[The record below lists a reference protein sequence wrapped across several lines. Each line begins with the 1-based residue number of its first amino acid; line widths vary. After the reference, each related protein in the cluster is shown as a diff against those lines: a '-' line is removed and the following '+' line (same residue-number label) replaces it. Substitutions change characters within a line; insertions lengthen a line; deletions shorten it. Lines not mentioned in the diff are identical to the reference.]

1 MVNLATLVV
10 ISTPNFNSAYRI
22 FSVLNS
28 RGLPL
33 APADI
38 FKSRVIG
45 EIPQN
50 SQKSYTTTWE
60 DYEQALGRAEFG
72 KLFRDIRTI
81 YTLEKSTKN
90 LLQEFS
96 EKVLNSYLEKGDGI
110 EFMEEIL
117 IPYAR
122 AADHLI
128 HQDFYGDETWESV
141 NGWMNH
147 LTWLGNEEWR
157 PAALWALKEHEGD
170 KEFLH
175 QFFQKLERLAA
186 SMRIRKVYYT
196 HRATRYMRLLRQLVR
211 GEGLAAA
218 AFELTDEEKQD
229 MIEWLDG
236 EIYTD
241 NYDACKYTLM
251 HLDMVL
257 AGGKLL
263 LTYDPNKVTV
273 EHVLPQNP
281 ASNSDWVQN
290 FSEEQ
295 RESWTH
301 RLGNLVI
308 LNRNRNSKAQNY
320 DFEKKSAYISSP
332 ALTSLTLI

>member
-1 MVNLATLVV
+1 LSPWLTLRARDNDFFYRYVQIEGKIEKLISLDNNIFKTEAQIALRDNAKAFYKELSRWTQEKLQDLSEMMVNLATLVV

-38 FKSRVIG
+38 FKSWVIG

-117 IPYAR
+117 IPYAH
-122 AADHLI
+122 AAEHLM
-128 HQDFYGDETWESV
+128 T
-141 NGWMNH
+141 
-147 LTWLGNEEWR
+147 
-157 PAALWALKEHEGD
+157 
-170 KEFLH
+170 
-175 QFFQKLERLAA
+175 QK
-186 SMRIRKVYYT
+186 S
-196 HRATRYMRLLRQLVR
+196 
-211 GEGLAAA
+211 
-218 AFELTDEEKQD
+218 
-229 MIEWLDG
+229 
-236 EIYTD
+236 
-241 NYDACKYTLM
+241 
-251 HLDMVL
+251 
-257 AGGKLL
+257 
-263 LTYDPNKVTV
+263 
-273 EHVLPQNP
+273 
-281 ASNSDWVQN
+281 
-290 FSEEQ
+290 
-295 RESWTH
+295 
-301 RLGNLVI
+301 
-308 LNRNRNSKAQNY
+308 
-320 DFEKKSAYISSP
+320 
-332 ALTSLTLI
+332 

>member
-1 MVNLATLVV
+1 
-10 ISTPNFNSAYRI
+10 
-22 FSVLNS
+22 
-28 RGLPL
+28 
-33 APADI
+33 
-38 FKSRVIG
+38 
-45 EIPQN
+45 
-50 SQKSYTTTWE
+50 
-60 DYEQALGRAEFG
+60 
-72 KLFRDIRTI
+72 
-81 YTLEKSTKN
+81 
-90 LLQEFS
+90 
-96 EKVLNSYLEKGDGI
+96 
-110 EFMEEIL
+110 
-117 IPYAR
+117 
-122 AADHLI
+122 
-128 HQDFYGDETWESV
+128 
-141 NGWMNH
+141 
-147 LTWLGNEEWR
+147 
-157 PAALWALKEHEGD
+157 
-170 KEFLH
+170 
-175 QFFQKLERLAA
+175 
-186 SMRIRKVYYT
+186 
-196 HRATRYMRLLRQLVR
+196 MRLLRQLVR

>member
-1 MVNLATLVV
+1 
-10 ISTPNFNSAYRI
+10 
-22 FSVLNS
+22 
-28 RGLPL
+28 
-33 APADI
+33 
-38 FKSRVIG
+38 VIG

-81 YTLEKSTKN
+81 YMLEKSTKN

-170 KEFLH
+170 KEFCTV
-175 QFFQKLERLAA
+175 FPEARA
-186 SMRIRKVYYT
+186 SGCQHADSEGLLYSPRHKVY
-196 HRATRYMRLLRQLVR
+196 
-211 GEGLAAA
+211 A
-218 AFELTDEEKQD
+218 AF
-229 MIEWLDG
+229 
-236 EIYTD
+236 
-241 NYDACKYTLM
+241 ASAS
-251 HLDMVL
+251 
-257 AGGKLL
+257 AGRG
-263 LTYDPNKVTV
+263 
-273 EHVLPQNP
+273 
-281 ASNSDWVQN
+281 ASCCR
-290 FSEEQ
+290 F
-295 RESWTH
+295 
-301 RLGNLVI
+301 
-308 LNRNRNSKAQNY
+308 
-320 DFEKKSAYISSP
+320 
-332 ALTSLTLI
+332 